1 MASAGYDIPSPTQAR
16 LTVEADTDSDEDLVA
31 IPESEI
37 DQAKQPLHHHP
48 TGNPPLK
55 STFQKGKSKASG
67 SSQPPVSGRIGQSDP
82 SSSSSPAPHN
92 PPRQSSR
99 KNFGGIIAESRYG
112 SGINTLDEPISET
125 IMRDLTAIGSKMIL
139 ILYPAGSS
147 SSKAL
152 LRDWDLWGP
161 LVACLGLAVVLSL
174 NAPPQQSLSVFT
186 GVFVI
191 VWVGSVVVT
200 LNARL
205 LGGRVSLF
213 QSLCVLGYCLFPLF
227 VAALVALFI
236 RWLPIRVLLSVCG
249 WAWSVWAAMNFFG
262 GTRLEDGRAF
272 LAVYPLGLFYAA
284 LAWITMLS

>member
-1 MASAGYDIPSPTQAR
+1 MASQGYDIPSPTQAA
-16 LTVEADTDSDEDLVA
+16 LTSTLEPDRKVE
-31 IPESEI
+31 
-37 DQAKQPLHHHP
+37 
-48 TGNPPLK
+48 
-55 STFQKGKSKASG
+55 QKGKTKAY
-67 SSQPPVSGRIGQSDP
+67 PPAAPPSRPTVSGQIGSTSTANP
-82 SSSSSPAPHN
+82 SN
-92 PPRQSSR
+92 TRQSSR
-99 KNFGGIIAESRYG
+99 KNFGGIMTESRYG

-125 IMRDLTAIGSKMIL
+125 IMRDLTAIGSKMVL

-147 SSKAL
+147 SSKAV

-191 VWVGSVVVT
+191 VWVGSVIVT

-213 QSLCVLGYCLFPLF
+213 QSICVLGYCLFPLF

>member
-1 MASAGYDIPSPTQAR
+1 MASQGYDIPSPSQAA
-16 LTVEADTDSDEDLVA
+16 LTVERDRESGDEEEDDLVA
-31 IPESEI
+31 IPHS
-37 DQAKQPLHHHP
+37 DLDRSASQPL
-48 TGNPPLK
+48 N
-55 STFQKGKSKASG
+55 SSSQKGKTKAYPP
-67 SSQPPVSGRIGQSDP
+67 QPQLP
-82 SSSSSPAPHN
+82 SSSSNVSGHIGSSSQSH
-92 PPRQSSR
+92 PPTTR
-99 KNFGGIIAESRYG
+99 KSFGGIVAESRYG

-125 IMRDLTAIGSKMIL
+125 IMRDLTAIGSKMVL

-205 LGGRVSLF
+205 LGGKVSLF

-227 VAALVALFI
+227 VAASVALFI
-236 RWLPIRVLLSVCG
+236 RWLPIRVVLSVCG

>member
-1 MASAGYDIPSPTQAR
+1 MASRGYDIPSPTQAA
-16 LTVEADTDSDEDLVA
+16 LTEEPDSDSDDDLVA
-31 IPESEI
+31 IPQSEI
-37 DQAKQPLHHHP
+37 DQSNQPL
-48 TGNPPLK
+48 TSGGK
-55 STFQKGKSKASG
+55 STQKGKTKAYPPTG
-67 SSQPPVSGRIGQSDP
+67 PSQPTVSGQIGSASSAAP
-82 SSSSSPAPHN
+82 SN
-92 PPRQSSR
+92 NRQSTR
-99 KNFGGIIAESRYG
+99 KNFGGIMTESRYG

-125 IMRDLTAIGSKMIL
+125 IMRDLTAIGSKMVL

-191 VWVGSVVVT
+191 VWVGSVIVT

-236 RWLPIRVLLSVCG
+236 RWLPIRVVLSVCG

>member
-1 MASAGYDIPSPTQAR
+1 MASQGYDIPSPTQAA
-16 LTVEADTDSDEDLVA
+16 LTVEPDSDDDDDLVA

-37 DQAKQPLHHHP
+37 EQSSQPLNP
-48 TGNPPLK
+48 TGK
-55 STFQKGKSKASG
+55 SNQKGKTKAY
-67 SSQPPVSGRIGQSDP
+67 PPAAPPSRPTVSGQIGSTSTATP
-82 SSSSSPAPHN
+82 SN
-92 PPRQSSR
+92 TRQSSR
-99 KNFGGIIAESRYG
+99 KNFGGIMTESRYG

-125 IMRDLTAIGSKMIL
+125 IMRDLTAIGSKMVL

-147 SSKAL
+147 SSKAV

-191 VWVGSVVVT
+191 VWVGSVIVT

-213 QSLCVLGYCLFPLF
+213 QSICVLGYCLFPLF

>member
-1 MASAGYDIPSPTQAR
+1 MNNLINSKSHHS
-16 LTVEADTDSDEDLVA
+16 LTVEPDSEEDDDLIA
-31 IPESEI
+31 IPQSQI
-37 DQAKQPLHHHP
+37 NL
-48 TGNPPLK
+48 
-55 STFQKGKSKASG
+55 KGKEKSSNSNLTNPKSNQNSNQNSISQSISQSKGFINKSKY
-67 SSQPPVSGRIGQSDP
+67 QS
-82 SSSSSPAPHN
+82 N
-92 PPRQSSR
+92 L
-99 KNFGGIIAESRYG
+99 
-112 SGINTLDEPISET
+112 NTLDEPIT
-125 IMRDLTAIGSKMIL
+125 QTFLRDLSAIGSKIFL
-139 ILYPAGSS
+139 ILYPAGSAN
-147 SSKAL
+147 SKAL

-161 LVACLGLAVVLSL
+161 LVACLGLAVVLSI

-205 LGGRVSLF
+205 LGGKVSLF

-227 VAALVALFI
+227 IAALVALFI
-236 RWLPIRVLLSVCG
+236 RWLPIRILLSIAG
-249 WAWSVWAAMNFFG
+249 WTWSVWAAMNFFG

>member
-1 MASAGYDIPSPTQAR
+1 MTSQGYDIPSPSHAV
-16 LTVEADTDSDEDLVA
+16 LTVEPDTDSEDDLVA
-31 IPESEI
+31 IPKSDIERNLMINNSHT
-37 DQAKQPLHHHP
+37 QQ
-48 TGNPPLK
+48 GLK
-55 STFQKGKSKASG
+55 DDKTPKGKTKP
-67 SSQPPVSGRIGQSDP
+67 SQPPITSSSVSGQIG
-82 SSSSSPAPHN
+82 SSSNGSNHN
-92 PPRQSSR
+92 TNRPSTRR
-99 KNFGGIIAESRYG
+99 AIGGIMTESRYG
-112 SGINTLDEPISET
+112 SGLNTLDEPISET
-125 IMRDLTAIGSKMIL
+125 IMRDLTAIGSKMVL

-191 VWVGSVVVT
+191 VWVGSIVVT
-200 LNARL
+200 LNSRL
-205 LGGRVSLF
+205 LGGKVSLF

-236 RWLPIRVLLSVCG
+236 RWLPIRVVLSVCG

>member
-1 MASAGYDIPSPTQAR
+1 MASQGYDIPSPTQAA
-16 LTVEADTDSDEDLVA
+16 LTVEPDSDDDDDLVA

-37 DQAKQPLHHHP
+37 EQSSQPLNP
-48 TGNPPLK
+48 TGK
-55 STFQKGKSKASG
+55 SNQKGKTKAY
-67 SSQPPVSGRIGQSDP
+67 PPAAPPSRPTVSGQIGSTSTANP
-82 SSSSSPAPHN
+82 SN
-92 PPRQSSR
+92 TRQSSR
-99 KNFGGIIAESRYG
+99 KNFGGIMTESRYG
-112 SGINTLDEPISET
+112 SGINHLTNLSVKLLLVFLLVVSKILHKIKSNRMFILTLQ
-125 IMRDLTAIGSKMIL
+125 MRDLTAIGSKM
-139 ILYPAGSS
+139 
-147 SSKAL
+147 
-152 LRDWDLWGP
+152 
-161 LVACLGLAVVLSL
+161 LVLGLAVVLSL

-191 VWVGSVVVT
+191 VWVGSVIVT

-213 QSLCVLGYCLFPLF
+213 QSICVLGYCLFPLF

-272 LAVYPLGLFYAA
+272 WPSILSVYFMLLWLGSQCYPRTNTTKNTF
-284 LAWITMLS
+284 

>member
-1 MASAGYDIPSPTQAR
+1 MASQGYDIPSPTQAA
-16 LTVEADTDSDEDLVA
+16 LTVEPDSDDDDDLVA

-37 DQAKQPLHHHP
+37 EQSSQPLNP
-48 TGNPPLK
+48 TGK
-55 STFQKGKSKASG
+55 SNQKGKTKAY
-67 SSQPPVSGRIGQSDP
+67 PPAAPPSRPTVSGQIGSTSTANP
-82 SSSSSPAPHN
+82 SN
-92 PPRQSSR
+92 TRQSSR
-99 KNFGGIIAESRYG
+99 KNFGGIMTESRYG

-125 IMRDLTAIGSKMIL
+125 IMRDLTAIGSKMVL

-147 SSKAL
+147 SSKAV

-191 VWVGSVVVT
+191 VWVGSVIVT

-213 QSLCVLGYCLFPLF
+213 QSICVLGYCLFPLF
-227 VAALVALFI
+227 VAALVALFGGY
-236 RWLPIRVLLSVCG
+236 RSGC
-249 WAWSVWAAMNFFG
+249 SAMNFFG

>member
-1 MASAGYDIPSPTQAR
+1 MASQGYDIPSPTQAA
-16 LTVEADTDSDEDLVA
+16 LTVEPDSDDDDDLVA

-37 DQAKQPLHHHP
+37 EQSSQPLNP
-48 TGNPPLK
+48 TGK
-55 STFQKGKSKASG
+55 SNQKGKTKAY
-67 SSQPPVSGRIGQSDP
+67 PPAAPPSRPTVSGQIGSTSTANP
-82 SSSSSPAPHN
+82 SN
-92 PPRQSSR
+92 TRQSSR
-99 KNFGGIIAESRYG
+99 KNFGGIMTESRYG

-125 IMRDLTAIGSKMIL
+125 IMRDLTAIGSKMVL

-147 SSKAL
+147 SSKAV

-191 VWVGSVVVT
+191 VWVGSVIVT

-213 QSLCVLGYCLFPLF
+213 QSICVLGYCLFPLF

>member
-1 MASAGYDIPSPTQAR
+1 MASAGYDIPSPTQAT

-37 DQAKQPLHHHP
+37 DQAKQPLHHP
-48 TGNPPLK
+48 SGSAPLK
-55 STFQKGKSKASG
+55 SAFQKGKSKAAASS
-67 SSQPPVSGRIGQSDP
+67 SSQQPVSGRIGQSD
-82 SSSSSPAPHN
+82 SSATPAAPT
-92 PPRQSSR
+92 RQSSR

-191 VWVGSVVVT
+191 VWVGSIVVT

-236 RWLPIRVLLSVCG
+236 RWLPIRVVLSVCG